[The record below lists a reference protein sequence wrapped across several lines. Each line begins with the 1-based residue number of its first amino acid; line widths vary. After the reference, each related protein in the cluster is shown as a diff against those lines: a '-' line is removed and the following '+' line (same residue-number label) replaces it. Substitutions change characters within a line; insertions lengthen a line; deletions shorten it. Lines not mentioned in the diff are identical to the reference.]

1 MYYIVIDE
9 HVEIKLFQ
17 LNFELIKW
25 ISMLIRC
32 LWFSTVGK
40 SSWISYIQ
48 AIINHWRILWNAP
61 ETCTNMINTDDFII
75 PQCPN
80 RYGTVFTTKEKN
92 QSNHFISYL
101 FINLFVDYSLAR
113 FMYGSK
119 LMCQF
124 MSCWLSQVNLQTL
137 IGYPNAFAT
146 FSYFEEMNMQ

>member
-1 MYYIVIDE
+1 MYWLPTCTIRMYYIVIDE

-75 PQCPN
+75 PQYPN

-113 FMYGSK
+113 FMLDSY
-119 LMCQF
+119 MDRNWC
-124 MSCWLSQVNLQTL
+124 VNLCHVDCL
-137 IGYPNAFAT
+137 KWIYKH
-146 FSYFEEMNMQ
+146 